1 MRLLIVEDD
10 VELAQAVRD
19 GLREHGIEA
28 TLAASVP
35 EGRQRAVFGQYDVI
49 VLDVLLPGGDG
60 FALCEELR
68 RRGLTTPILMLTAR
82 DAVDDRVRGLNAG
95 ADDYLTKP
103 FAFQEL
109 VARVRALARRQPAI
123 EPSLHRTADLE
134 VDLASHTVRR
144 GERTIHLTAKEFALL
159 ECLVRHE
166 GRVIDR
172 ATITSYVWDDNHD
185 PFTNVLE
192 VLVRRLRRKI
202 DDPFEPKLIHTL
214 RGAGYRFGVLAV
226 GSPLS
231 VVGDDQHRKPPPDN
245 R

>member
-1 MRLLIVEDD
+1 VRLLIVEDD

-19 GLREHGIEA
+19 GLREHGMET

-60 FALCEELR
+60 FRLCDELR

-109 VARVRALARRQPAI
+109 VARVRALARRRPAL
-123 EPSLHRTADLE
+123 EPAVHRTADFE
-134 VDLASHTVRR
+134 VDLSAHVVRR
-144 GERTIHLTAKEFALL
+144 GERVIHLTAKEFALL
-159 ECLVRHE
+159 ECFVRHE

-172 ATITSYVWDDNHD
+172 ATITGYVWDDNHD

-202 DDPFEPKLIHTL
+202 DDGFEPKLIHTL
-214 RGAGYRFGVLAV
+214 RGAGYRFEMERPA
-226 GSPLS
+226 
-231 VVGDDQHRKPPPDN
+231 
-245 R
+245 